1 MKVNSQIKNTNC
13 KRIFHLNFKFNIS
26 NLKLKNAAT
35 ILKSQE
41 GIVLAVSLLL
51 LLVATVAGITA
62 LSTSTTNVMI
72 AGNRRLS
79 ELNFSSADSGAFT
92 TKPVINDT
100 AFNGVVNVKYLADID
115 PLVKD
120 AIDFAGEIGGG
131 SGGDSALD
139 NPDIGFSLG
148 ADESATTV
156 FVDVDYL
163 YAAYAPGS
171 AIEFASG
178 YDGLGKGAGAGGA
191 HIFYNVN
198 SVSQGEVG
206 SETEINAVYRY
217 VTK

>member
-1 MKVNSQIKNTNC
+1 MVNGNSTQEPEVDMLHQTER
-13 KRIFHLNFKFNIS
+13 KRYLIHDTRCR
-26 NLKLKNAAT
+26 AARINPVT
-35 ILKSQE
+35 IMSSE
-41 GIVLAVSLLL
+41 RGML

-100 AFNGVVNVKYLADID
+100 AFNGVVNVKYLAGAD

-120 AIDFAGEIGGG
+120 ATDFANEIGG
-131 SGGDSALD
+131 SLGGDSAVD